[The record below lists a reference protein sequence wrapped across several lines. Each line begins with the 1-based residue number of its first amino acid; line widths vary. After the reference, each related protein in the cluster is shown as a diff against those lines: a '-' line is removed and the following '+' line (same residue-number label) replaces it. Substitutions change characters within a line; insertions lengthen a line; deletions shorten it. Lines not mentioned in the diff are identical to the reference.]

1 MSALVEIFTRITLR
15 VQPHSFPQEKFS
27 ADCLFPSVSLEGLR
41 RDHLSHVHR
50 QVFVRLQRDAVAV
63 R

>member
-15 VQPHSFPQEKFS
+15 VHAHSFPQENFS
-27 ADCLFPSVSLEGLR
+27 EDCLLPSVSLEGLS

-50 QVFVRLQRDAVAV
+50 
-63 R
+63 

>member
-15 VQPHSFPQEKFS
+15 VQPHSFPQENFS
-27 ADCLFPSVSLEGLR
+27 ADCLLPSVSLEGLR

-50 QVFVRLQRDAVAV
+50 
-63 R
+63 